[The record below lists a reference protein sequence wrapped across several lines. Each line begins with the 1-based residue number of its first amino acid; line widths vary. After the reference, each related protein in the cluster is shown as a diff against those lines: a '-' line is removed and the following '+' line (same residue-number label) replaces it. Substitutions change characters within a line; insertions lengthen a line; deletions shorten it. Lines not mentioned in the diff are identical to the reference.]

1 MEFKT
6 RDQNGVVIISLVGRL
21 DLSNGGKLKEEIKKI
36 LSSEKK
42 SIHLN
47 LKDVEFVNSSG
58 LGALVSIM
66 KEIRIHRGRLTIS
79 DLAEYVREI
88 FDITQLSHIFE
99 IFTTEDEA
107 VKSYQLVGQPS

>member
-1 MEFKT
+1 MEFTK
-6 RDQNGVVIISLVGRL
+6 REDSGVTIISMSGRL
-21 DLSNGGKLKEEIKKI
+21 DLGSGGKLKDEIKELLKA
-36 LSSEKK
+36 EKT

-47 LKDVEFVNSSG
+47 LDNVEFVNSSG

-79 DLAEYVREI
+79 DLADYVREI

-99 IFTTEDEA
+99 IFTTENEA
-107 VKSYQLVGQPS
+107 IKSYQYVSQS